1 MDYPMSA
8 VEKSRIQ
15 MMPIDKLERCAYQPR
30 RHFDRQALEELAQTI
45 REHGLIQPVVVRP
58 KGKDR
63 YEIIAGERR
72 WRAAQLAG
80 LERIE
85 CKVSDYDNRQ
95 VAEMAVIENLQR
107 EDLNP
112 VEEAQSYQRLIDEF
126 NYRHED
132 VAEKVGKSRTKITNC
147 LRLLK
152 LDKYIQ
158 EMLIQKQLNEGHG
171 KVLAGLPFDRQ
182 YEFAKVCVD
191 KGWSNRQLEAAVKR
205 LNSSLPEN
213 KEKGNKSI
221 QAIERA
227 LSDHVGSP
235 ARIVQDEDGK
245 WHLEFACHNL
255 DILEGVLQKMN
266 FNYNLDCEKDYEV

>member
-1 MDYPMSA
+1 MSA
-8 VEKSRIQ
+8 EEKSRIQ
-15 MMPIDKLERCAYQPR
+15 MIPIDKLERCAYQPR

-45 REHGLIQPVVVRP
+45 REHGLIQPIVVRP

-72 WRAAQLAG
+72 WRAAQLVG

-112 VEEAQSYQRLIDEF
+112 IEEAQSYQRLIDEF

-132 VAEKVGKSRTKITNC
+132 VAEKIGKSRAKITNN
-147 LRLLK
+147 LRLLR
-152 LDKYIQ
+152 LDKRVQ
-158 EMLIQKQLNEGHG
+158 EMLTQNQLNEGHG
-171 KVLAGLPFDRQ
+171 KALAGLSFDKQ
-182 YEFAKVCVD
+182 FEVAKECVD
-191 KGWSNRQLEAAVKR
+191 KGWNNRQLEAIVKR
-205 LNSSLPEN
+205 LNSSNLSSN
-213 KEKGNKSI
+213 SKGKGDKTI

-235 ARIVQDEDGK
+235 ARIVQNEDGK

>member
-1 MDYPMSA
+1 MKKETPAY
-8 VEKSRIQ
+8 IQ
-15 MMPIDKLERCAYQPR
+15 WIPIELLERCAYQPR
-30 RHFDRQALEELAQTI
+30 RHFDQQALDELAQTI
-45 REHGLIQPVVVRP
+45 REHGLIQPIVVRS
-58 KGKDR
+58 KGKGR

-85 CKVSDYDNRQ
+85 CKVSDYDDSQ

-112 VEEAQSYQRLIDEF
+112 VEEAQGYQRLIDEF

-132 VAEKVGKSRTKITNC
+132 VADKVGKSRSKITNC

-152 LDKYIQ
+152 LDKRVQ
-158 EMLIQKQLNEGHG
+158 EMLIHKQLNEGHG
-171 KVLAGLPFDRQ
+171 KVLAGLPFDKQ
-182 YEFAKVCVD
+182 YELARTCID
-191 KGWSNRQLEAAVKR
+191 KGLNNRQLEAAVKR
-205 LNSSLPEN
+205 FNNSPSES
-213 KEKGNKSI
+213 KEKGNKTI

-266 FNYNLDCEKDYEV
+266 FDYNLDCEKEYDV